1 MGRRTVTYI
10 TCDSCFRVA
19 GIGNDVEIVKTQTVT
34 TLFGGSR
41 TIDICADCDEAGK
54 YYCRLCE
61 RIHTDGNPCDAHLR
75 EIELAEACA
84 KEMGR

>member
-1 MGRRTVTYI
+1 MGRRTITFT

-19 GIGNDVEIVKTQTVT
+19 GIGADVEIVQTQTVT

-41 TIDICADCDEAGK
+41 TIDICSTCDEAGK

-61 RIHTDGNPCDAHLR
+61 RVHTDENPCDAQLR
-75 EIELAEACA
+75 EIEAANTEAN
-84 KEMGR
+84 